1 MFNRLRVRNFC
12 LLVVVNV
19 VLLFT
24 IEAFYGDVKAWGEDY
39 MKKPVVADNGSGNN
53 SEATDN
59 TIADPFEV
67 TNRIMF
73 EFNDKVYFWLIR
85 PLSGPYN
92 AFIDEPER
100 GLISNFFHNL
110 LTPIRFVSSLLQLK
124 LEDAGIE
131 LARFGINTTLGVF
144 GLGDVAAANF
154 NLEANRKD
162 IGQTLGSYGI
172 GHGFYIVWP
181 FLGPMTLRDSFGY
194 AGDQALS
201 PISYVGSLE
210 GSLSLNVYRYFNKTS
225 LQIGDYE
232 DLKTSAVDPYIAL
245 RDAYI
250 QYRNNLVRQES
261 K

>member
-1 MFNRLRVRNFC
+1 MYGSLRVRDFC
-12 LLVVVNV
+12 LLVIVV
-19 VLLFT
+19 VLFFAVET
-24 IEAFYGDVKAWGEDY
+24 FYCGNVNTWAEEY
-39 MKKPVVADNGSGNN
+39 MKKSATADDG
-53 SEATDN
+53 TDN
-59 TIADPFEV
+59 TNGTVADPFEV

-73 EFNDKVYFWLIR
+73 DFNDRFYFWVLK
-85 PLSGPYN
+85 PLGGAYN
-92 AFIDEPER
+92 ALIDEPER
-100 GLISNFFHNL
+100 SVISNFFHNL
-110 LTPIRFVSSLLQLK
+110 LMPIRFVNSLLQLK
-124 LEDAGIE
+124 LEDAGTE

-144 GLGDVAAANF
+144 GLGDVAAGNF

-162 IGQTLGSYGI
+162 TGQTLGSYGL

-181 FLGPMTLRDSFGY
+181 FLGPMSLRDSFGY

-210 GSLSLNVYRYFNKTS
+210 GSLSLNMYRYFNKTS
-225 LQIGDYE
+225 LQIGEYE
-232 DLKTSAVDPYIAL
+232 DFKSSAVDPYIAM